1 MGSSCF
7 RQVSIARWPV
17 SRFTPNPN
25 KQKPTYPTN
34 GQSDPPAN
42 GLPYTLLKSAT
53 QNFRISEVSKR
64 NNQEVDHAN
73 HLFAMQ
79 KSLQCG
85 FEQDSTRRYRH
96 QMQSLWKFDF
106 TASKCDSNPSCKDS
120 TRVAPGTA
128 GCRAPRGYRANHLS
142 VLQQAI

>member
-73 HLFAMQ
+73 YLFKMPKNLYRRFRQDTAQ
-79 KSLQCG
+79 NHQHPLQN
-85 FEQDSTRRYRH
+85 
-96 QMQSLWKFDF
+96 LWKRDF
-106 TASKCDSNPSCKDS
+106 TSSGCAA
-120 TRVAPGTA
+120 VITA
-128 GCRAPRGYRANHLS
+128 RRFSDTVESAVRHYANHLS
-142 VLQQAI
+142 VL